1 MRELDT
7 YSYLCGM
14 MEGLCQVVHAGVKS
28 LAFSRP
34 LSDRTQWEE
43 LSPFAQEVAAHCG
56 VHCYAE
62 TEPLIT
68 DLFPLSLFQGKL
80 LYLFYGADHVL
91 QEYLRLKER
100 KAVLVETG
108 AYFGVNRTLLA
119 REYGRLL
126 SYGADSIQT
135 MLAKNREKELLR
147 G

>member
-1 MRELDT
+1 MGELDT

-34 LSDRTQWEE
+34 LSDREQWEE
-43 LSPFAQEVAAHCG
+43 LSAFASQVAENCG

-62 TEPLIT
+62 TKPLIT
-68 DLFPLSLFQGKL
+68 DLFPLPLFQGKL

-91 QEYLRLKER
+91 EEYLRLKER
-100 KAVLVETG
+100 KAALVETG

-126 SYGADSIQT
+126 SYGADSIQA
-135 MLAKNREKELLR
+135 LLEKNGEKERL
-147 G
+147 